1 VDGGGWISTH
11 DDITEYKQ
19 EAIDRDRLSA
29 QEKRRVVLDSAIEN
43 FRDHV
48 EDMLA
53 RFGDRAAGLRLTAQE
68 LFSAA
73 DQASA
78 KAKGAVENSDHASAS
93 VQTAA
98 GVTQELSSSIAEIS
112 EQLAQTHDLV
122 KSATRE
128 TTTTNDEIANLG
140 QAAGKIGAV
149 VKLIQQVAVQTN
161 LLALNATIEAARAG
175 EAGRGF
181 SIVASEV
188 KSLAVQTAN
197 STEEI
202 ASQIAAVQ
210 MSANKAV
217 EAIRGITAR
226 IQEISIHTSRTAAAV
241 EEQDAAT
248 GQISANVSSAAS
260 VSKEVGTLLGLVAH
274 AVAETQGS
282 AQTVLDAS
290 TAVDTLA
297 HELRS
302 EVEGFLKKV
311 AV

>member
-1 VDGGGWISTH
+1 
-11 DDITEYKQ
+11 
-19 EAIDRDRLSA
+19 
-29 QEKRRVVLDSAIEN
+29 
-43 FRDHV
+43 
-48 EDMLA
+48 
-53 RFGDRAAGLRLTAQE
+53 
-68 LFSAA
+68 
-73 DQASA
+73 
-78 KAKGAVENSDHASAS
+78 
-93 VQTAA
+93 
-98 GVTQELSSSIAEIS
+98 
-112 EQLAQTHDLV
+112 
-122 KSATRE
+122 
-128 TTTTNDEIANLG
+128 
-140 QAAGKIGAV
+140 
-149 VKLIQQVAVQTN
+149 
-161 LLALNATIEAARAG
+161 
-175 EAGRGF
+175 
-181 SIVASEV
+181 
-188 KSLAVQTAN
+188 
-197 STEEI
+197 
-202 ASQIAAVQ
+202 